1 MTTRGRPRAFDRD
14 QALRSAMY
22 AFWERGYEGTS
33 MADLTA
39 AMGINSPSLYAAFSS
54 KEALYREA
62 LALYGDTEGAVT
74 KRALEE
80 KATAREAVEAILRG
94 NVDTFT
100 TEGNPSGCMVVLS
113 ATNCTP
119 EHESVRQFATR
130 WRRQD
135 EATLR
140 ERLDKGVADGDLPAN
155 TDTAKMARFYF
166 TVLYGISVQAR
177 DGATREELYSIVDQ
191 AMSAWSA

>member
-22 AFWERGYEGTS
+22 VFWERGYEGTS
-33 MADLTA
+33 MADLTG

-54 KEALYREA
+54 KESLYREA

-74 KRALEE
+74 RRAVAE

-100 TEGNPSGCMVVLS
+100 TEGKPSGCMVVLS

-119 EHESVRQFATR
+119 EHESVRQFATQ

-155 TDTAKMARFYF
+155 TDTKRMARFYF